1 MKNVLSVCGSPD
13 ALTVMNTFKLC
24 STCLQKSPFASTSKV
39 FFSSPPVQWY
49 IHVGSLYSE
58 VGSITLLVLTTV
70 SNLKLHLLLLKKK
83 LCFMEI
89 YLWFVT
95 SGLQPREMF
104 PCFQMVCCI
113 CSRLKVQGW
122 WLRSV
127 GFIDKLLLKVLSTGK
142 AEVEVHLWP
151 AGLFEKDTQSFR
163 NFSSSC
169 PWAPWRLWIM
179 WACLS
184 FSCHARSTRMYRG
197 ENKSQS
203 SLIVTKHPFFS
214 LWDFISSFF

>member
-1 MKNVLSVCGSPD
+1 MKNVLSICGSPD
-13 ALTVMNTFKLC
+13 ALTVMNMFKLC
-24 STCLQKSPFASTSKV
+24 STCLQKSPFASTSKA
-39 FFSSPPVQWY
+39 FFFPPPVQWY

-70 SNLKLHLLLLKKK
+70 SNLKLHLLLLKKNCVSWK
-83 LCFMEI
+83 SICG
-89 YLWFVT
+89 LWHQDCSLEKCSHASKWCVAFVL
-95 SGLQPREMF
+95 GW
-104 PCFQMVCCI
+104 
-113 CSRLKVQGW
+113 RLMTAFGW
-122 WLRSV
+122 
-127 GFIDKLLLKVLSTGK
+127 FIDKLLLKVLSTGK
-142 AEVEVHLWP
+142 AEVEVHLRP

-184 FSCHARSTRMYRG
+184 ISCHARSTRMYRG